1 VTPDIL
7 ASLLAAR
14 AARQPIVLA
23 TRLPDGLQLLLP
35 DQPAAP
41 ELQQLAAA
49 ALVRDESRIVDM
61 QGERW
66 FLAVHAPPPRLM
78 VIGAVHIAQALAPI
92 AAAAGLGVTV
102 IDPRGGLATEE
113 RFPGIVLN
121 HAWPDEALDAL
132 TIDRRTAI
140 VALTHDPKLD
150 DVALDRALRSEAFY
164 IGALGSR
171 KSHAKRLERLASLGH
186 DADALG
192 RISGPVGLPIG
203 AVTPAEIGISILAE
217 IIARRRGAVAA

>member
-41 ELQQLAAA
+41 EL
-49 ALVRDESRIVDM
+49 